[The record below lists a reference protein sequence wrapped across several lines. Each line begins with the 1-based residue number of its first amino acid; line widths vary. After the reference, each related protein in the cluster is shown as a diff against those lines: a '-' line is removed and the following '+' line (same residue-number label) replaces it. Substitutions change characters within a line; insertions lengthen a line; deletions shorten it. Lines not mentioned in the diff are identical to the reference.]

1 MKNVSLLFSTFVL
14 LSGVVMAKE
23 TIPAHPQLR
32 VATFN
37 VSMEALNYLPYVRG
51 KAPNVKGNEL
61 SLALNENNQQIKN
74 IAEIIQRIN
83 PDIILLNEF
92 DREDDSQQ
100 SLKLFL
106 SQYLSKGQGKQQG
119 IDFPYFYQGAVNTGV
134 PTKFDLNNDGSSG
147 KSPSDNYGFG
157 YFPGHFGMALLS
169 KYPIDMKKIR
179 TFQKFKWNDMPN
191 ALKPFD
197 PETKKPWF
205 SDEAWRDM
213 RLSSKSHWDIPVNV
227 NGKTIHILASH
238 PTPPVFDGP
247 EDRNGKRNH
256 DEIRFWHDYISNT
269 ASYIYDDNGN
279 KDGLNNDQAFIIL
292 GDQNASSVDGDAM
305 VSGITS
311 LLTHEKVQDAKPES
325 LAGKMHKI
333 DNPNAKNHTAHWGM
347 RADYVL
353 PSRQHF
359 KITNSAVFWPQ
370 TTEETYR
377 LVKDR
382 AASSDHRL
390 VWVDLELK

>member
-1 MKNVSLLFSTFVL
+1 MST
-14 LSGVVMAKE
+14 E
-23 TIPAHPQLR
+23 TIPTQSNQLR

-51 KAPNVKGNEL
+51 KTPDVKGNEL
-61 SLALNENNQQIKN
+61 SSALNNGNQQIKN
-74 IAEIIQRIN
+74 IAEIIQSVD

-92 DREDDSQQ
+92 DREDDSHQ
-100 SLKLFL
+100 SLKTFL
-106 SQYLSKGQGKQQG
+106 KQYLAKGQGKQKSVVY
-119 IDFPYFYQGAVNTGV
+119 PYFYQGGVNTGV

-169 KYPIDMKKIR
+169 KYPLDTNKIR
-179 TFQKFKWNDMPN
+179 TFQKFKWKDMPN

-197 PETKKPWF
+197 PETKKSWF
-205 SDEAWRDM
+205 SDEAWQDM
-213 RLSSKSHWDIPVNV
+213 RLSSKSHWDIPINV

-256 DEIRFWHDYISNT
+256 DEIRFWRDYISGSS
-269 ASYIYDDNGN
+269 SYIYDDQGS
-279 KDGLNNDQAFIIL
+279 KGGLSLGQAFIIL
-292 GDQNASSVDGDAM
+292 GDQNASAVDGDAITT
-305 VSGITS
+305 GITA
-311 LLTHEKVQDAKPES
+311 LLTDDKIQDPKPES
-325 LAGKMHKI
+325 LAGKMHKK

-353 PSRQHF
+353 PSRQSF
-359 KITNSAVFWPQ
+359 KITGSAVYWPQ
-370 TTEETYR
+370 PSEETHR

-390 VWVDLELK
+390 VWVDLELN